1 MATEEK
7 DKKNGDEK
15 DTKNRRI
22 VRDRA
27 SGKSF
32 YVGENDELTEIDPE
46 MDRLS
51 DVLASKVCDEMERR
65 QLYGASDGASDDRK
79 KKTAGSSG
87 GGKKT
92 LAEKLGIDN
101 KK

>member
-7 DKKNGDEK
+7 DKKGREEK
-15 DTKNRRI
+15 DSKNRRI
-22 VRDRA
+22 VRDPA

-32 YVGENDELTEIDPE
+32 YLAEDGQLTEIDPE
-46 MDRLS
+46 MDRLT

-65 QLYGASDGASDDRK
+65 Q
-79 KKTAGSSG
+79 SG
-87 GGKKT
+87 GGSDELKKRKGT
-92 LAEKLGIDN
+92 GEQGGSGKSSSLAEKLGL

>member
-7 DKKNGDEK
+7 DKKTGDEK
-15 DTKNRRI
+15 DAKNRRI

-32 YVGENDELTEIDPE
+32 YVGENDELTEIDPD
-46 MDRLS
+46 MDRLT

-65 QLYGASDGASDDRK
+65 QSGGTGDARNRK
-79 KKTAGSSG
+79 KSASG
-87 GGKKT
+87 GGGGEKS
-92 LAEKLGIDN
+92 LAEKLGL
-101 KK
+101 KKE